1 MAIKTLLHRSVRSLW
16 MQELESLESNILGIV
31 DSTAFCYVIHEES
44 KSLAG
49 AIKRQQYSQDRAWVH
64 RQGAKLVR

>member
-1 MAIKTLLHRSVRSLW
+1 

-49 AIKRQQYSQDRAWVH
+49 AIKRQQYSQNRAWVH